1 MDIERESMN
10 KRLKI
15 LLLLILIIFGLKILL
30 DKFSERY
37 KYTDEYIARN
47 ISSDIGML
55 QDIINETYNEILF
68 DGKYKDYSVEELQK
82 LVKNTDDRIFDF
94 VYRIESY
101 GKLNNNFWLSL
112 SPLLSITDNIED
124 TLNDGSKLSEAEIKL
139 VKEIIIINQ
148 EYTELRKTYNYRYDK
163 NIFTKMNQP
172 ELLKEYVDEIGRIE
186 KEYEELIQ

>member
-1 MDIERESMN
+1 MNIERESMN

-30 DKFSERY
+30 DKFPERY

-47 ISSDIGML
+47 ISADIGML

-82 LVKNTDDRIFDF
+82 LVKNADDRIFDF
-94 VYRIESY
+94 VHRIESY

-124 TLNDGSKLSEAEIKL
+124 TLNNGSKLSEAEIKL